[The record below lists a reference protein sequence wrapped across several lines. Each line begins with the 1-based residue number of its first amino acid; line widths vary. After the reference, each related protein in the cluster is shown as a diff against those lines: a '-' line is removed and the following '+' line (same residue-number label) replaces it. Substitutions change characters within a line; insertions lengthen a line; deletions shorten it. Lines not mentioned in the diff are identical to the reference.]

1 MNILNLREK
10 LYSKPTEEKNLRKV
24 GEMEKYVE
32 LIEKLQ
38 KQKLWCN
45 QVFMIAAL
53 TFIISRFWIF
63 LTQNYY
69 WLILNLLSKTN

>member
-38 KQKLWCN
+38 KQKL
-45 QVFMIAAL
+45 
-53 TFIISRFWIF
+53 
-63 LTQNYY
+63 
-69 WLILNLLSKTN
+69 

>member
-1 MNILNLREK
+1 MPKIADYLKILTDKVKYFALINFDEYFKSTREK

-38 KQKLWCN
+38 KQKL
-45 QVFMIAAL
+45 
-53 TFIISRFWIF
+53 
-63 LTQNYY
+63 
-69 WLILNLLSKTN
+69 